1 KLKQQI
7 LAHLP
12 AGPVRN
18 AVEQTARN
26 PSAADIPEISRK
38 IFDAATF
45 TLGGILDAVL
55 VIALAIYLMVDGPR
69 ALDWLIAFFPRQ
81 RRARVAKGLAM
92 IGDRVVAYLIG
103 QSIVSGCFALFVL
116 IILSIL
122 HVPMA
127 LLLALLAAALDVV
140 PVL

>member
-1 KLKQQI
+1 
-7 LAHLP
+7 
-12 AGPVRN
+12 
-18 AVEQTARN
+18 
-26 PSAADIPEISRK
+26 
-38 IFDAATF
+38 
-45 TLGGILDAVL
+45 
-55 VIALAIYLMVDGPR
+55 
-69 ALDWLIAFFPRQ
+69 
-81 RRARVAKGLAM
+81 RVAKGLAM

-140 PVL
+140 PVLGIALMMALAGVIALTVSPSNAVLVVALLGAYHGLENYFIIPKVYGKKLKLSTLAVLVSMLAGGIVAGVIGAI